1 MADDQEYVG
10 EQGAGE
16 FARTDSVDA
25 KPDRTSFMSIL
36 LKKKNDSI
44 RSAGGTENEVPTYKY
59 NMNFEKVGKCIII
72 NNKNFEPVTGMGVR
86 NGTDRDA
93 DALFRCFRNLGFD
106 VVVYN
111 DCTCAKMQDLL
122 KQGYYSWRNPGR
134 GSWFV
139 QALCSILEEHGKD
152 LEIMQILTRVNYRV
166 ARHFESQSDD
176 PRLNEKKQI
185 PCVVSMLTK
194 ELHFRK

>member
-36 LKKKNDSI
+36 LKKKKNDSI

-122 KQGYYSWRNPGR
+122 KQGEDLSVPQGLLKNALQDRETFTWDAFFPWPLCTCSGR
-134 GSWFV
+134 QRS
-139 QALCSILEEHGKD
+139 L
-152 LEIMQILTRVNYRV
+152 
-166 ARHFESQSDD
+166 SQDID
-176 PRLNEKKQI
+176 
-185 PCVVSMLTK
+185 VSA
-194 ELHFRK
+194 